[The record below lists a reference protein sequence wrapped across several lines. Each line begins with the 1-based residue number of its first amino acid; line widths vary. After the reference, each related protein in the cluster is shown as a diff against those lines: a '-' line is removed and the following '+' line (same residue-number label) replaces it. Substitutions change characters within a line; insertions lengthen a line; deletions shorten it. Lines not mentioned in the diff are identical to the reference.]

1 MQWNYS
7 LLLNIIIKAGQFW
20 LNCSLFLW
28 QSKHDLKNKDELLVL
43 VRKLPEGVP
52 MGDLKDSY
60 PGIAADVQVQRL
72 ITQLYCIE
80 GRFEDDILLSC
91 VS

>member
-1 MQWNYS
+1 ME
-7 LLLNIIIKAGQFW
+7 LLTTTEYNHKGWVVLAEVFYVP
-20 LNCSLFLW
+20 W

>member
-1 MQWNYS
+1 MDYS
-7 LLLNIIIKAGQFW
+7 QPPSIIIKQSCGWAV
-20 LNCSLFLW
+20 LSELFLCFPR

-60 PGIAADVQVQRL
+60 PGIAADVQV
-72 ITQLYCIE
+72 
-80 GRFEDDILLSC
+80 
-91 VS
+91 